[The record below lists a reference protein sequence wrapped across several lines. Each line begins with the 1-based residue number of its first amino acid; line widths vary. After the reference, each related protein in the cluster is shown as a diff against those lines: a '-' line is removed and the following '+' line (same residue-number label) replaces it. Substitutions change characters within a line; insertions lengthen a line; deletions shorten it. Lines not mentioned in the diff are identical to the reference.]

1 MAAGRGGGE
10 TTPVTAPNQRYSAAV
25 EGTVRFLV
33 SFAAAI
39 AAVVAFAWASQA
51 RQDEA
56 IRRNETAIAVI
67 HARLEF
73 ICEKL
78 TEIRSLLAEGEVA
91 DVRLSADGTESWTG
105 DATQ

>member
-1 MAAGRGGGE
+1 MGAERKPGE
-10 TTPVTAPNQRYSAAV
+10 TARGDAGVTRYAPAV
-25 EGTVRFLV
+25 EGTVRFLI

-67 HARLEF
+67 HARLDF

-78 TEIRSLLAEGEVA
+78 TEIRSMLAEGE
-91 DVRLSADGTESWTG
+91 TP
-105 DATQ
+105 